1 MGYANYRK
9 DKQEKKLSAQLIVWG
24 CLPKINPA
32 SIQEVY
38 DGPFVGPEEW
48 NFFSDFFNQPRGR
61 VNQVFANALCSPSKN
76 PSLQRRIND
85 FMGRKLYSHIDR
97 KWYIKI
103 VSGCRNCCTYC
114 VDHLAYTWTRSVPI
128 EIILKQFELG
138 LKAKYKHFYFVGR
151 DLGSYGY
158 DIGST
163 LAELLNKIEAAY
175 PDQTYKISI
184 PNVSPNS
191 LITLYPKLYPTL
203 LSKKIFEI
211 GSHIQ
216 TGSERILKLMDR
228 TVKLD
233 DWKKTIQDLDKN
245 YQKIRIIT
253 SIIVGFPGETEE
265 DFKKTTNLLSNLVFD
280 KVEVYKYN
288 ERPNLP
294 SLKLKCP
301 VPEAIKI
308 RRWKKVKSLTRV
320 NTLRKRIK
328 RNRILY

>member
-1 MGYANYRK
+1 
-9 DKQEKKLSAQLIVWG
+9 
-24 CLPKINPA
+24 
-32 SIQEVY
+32 
-38 DGPFVGPEEW
+38 
-48 NFFSDFFNQPRGR
+48 
-61 VNQVFANALCSPSKN
+61 
-76 PSLQRRIND
+76 
-85 FMGRKLYSHIDR
+85 MGRKLYSHIER

-114 VDHLAYTWTRSVPI
+114 VDRLAYTCATRSEPI
-128 EIILKQFELG
+128 EKILKQFELG
-138 LKAKYKHFYFVGR
+138 LNANHKHFHLVGR
-151 DLGSYGY
+151 DFGSYGY
-158 DIGST
+158 YIGST
-163 LAELLNKIEAAY
+163 LAELLNKTEAAY

-191 LITLYPKLYPTL
+191 LITLYPKLNPTL
-203 LSKKIFEI
+203 LSKRICEI

-228 TVKLD
+228 TLKLD

-294 SLKLKCP
+294 SLKLKGL

-308 RRWKKVKSLTRV
+308 RRWKKVKNLTRV

>member
-1 MGYANYRK
+1 M
-9 DKQEKKLSAQLIVWG
+9 WG

-48 NFFSDFFNQPRGR
+48 DLFSDFFNQPRGR
-61 VNQVFANALCSPSKN
+61 VNQIFANVLCSPAKN

-85 FMGRKLYSHIDR
+85 FMGRKLYSHIER

-114 VDHLAYTWTRSVPI
+114 VDRLAYTCATRSEPI
-128 EIILKQFELG
+128 EKILKQFELG
-138 LKAKYKHFYFVGR
+138 LNANHKHFHLVGR

-216 TGSERILKLMDR
+216 TGSERILKLMD
-228 TVKLD
+228 
-233 DWKKTIQDLDKN
+233 
-245 YQKIRIIT
+245 
-253 SIIVGFPGETEE
+253 
-265 DFKKTTNLLSNLVFD
+265 LSL
-280 KVEVYKYN
+280 
-288 ERPNLP
+288 
-294 SLKLKCP
+294 
-301 VPEAIKI
+301 IHI
-308 RRWKKVKSLTRV
+308 
-320 NTLRKRIK
+320 
-328 RNRILY
+328 